1 MKYFADIRP
10 PKSPNLPLGPVDYSQ
25 RYQDQLL
32 NILRLYFNTIDNFTQ
47 QVANTDI
54 TPTDG
59 TTLKF
64 PHVAASDTTDQYA
77 GGDDTPTL
85 VAWNQTESIYGF
97 TLNLDGSATCNV
109 SGIYKIT
116 YSLQLVNNA
125 TSSEHTA
132 YVWLKTD
139 GTLVPRSTTAFTIP
153 KATSVDSYVGAYS
166 EVVFDITAGEEIRLY
181 WATDKAATAGGTKG
195 VYIYAEPAQTS
206 PYARPAIP
214 SAIGSITFVS
224 ALTP

>member
-1 MKYFADIRP
+1 MADSTNILRP

-32 NILRLYFNTIDNFTQ
+32 NVLRLYFNTIDNFGS
-47 QVANTDI
+47 QVINDLLD
-54 TPTDG
+54 TDG
-59 TTLKF
+59 SGLVF
-64 PHVAASDTTDQYA
+64 PHIAASDTTNQYA

-85 VAWNQTESIYGF
+85 VAWNTPESIYGF
-97 TLNLDGSATCNV
+97 TLNLDGSATCNY
-109 SGIYKIT
+109 SGTYKIT

-125 TSSEHTA
+125 TSSDHTA
-132 YVWLKTD
+132 YIWLKTD

-153 KATSVDSYVGAYS
+153 KADSVNSYVGAYS
-166 EVVFDITAGEEIRLY
+166 EVVFDIVAGEEIRLD
-181 WATDKAATAGGTKG
+181 WATDKAATSGGTKG
-195 VYIYAEPAQTS
+195 VYIYAEAAQTS

-224 ALTP
+224 APTT